1 MNRNSSLV
9 PPEHR
14 VCTEFAPRLHL
25 VGEEG
30 DIRQTSKHNMKLSC
44 SIGSCLPNELRY
56 SNRSEMCRRLFL
68 QCSETLSENVYLIVT
83 DHSAMFDEINMMQN
97 G

>member
-1 MNRNSSLV
+1 MADLSVDNHAKAKEACNGLI
-9 PPEHR
+9 
-14 VCTEFAPRLHL
+14 T
-25 VGEEG
+25 
-30 DIRQTSKHNMKLSC
+30 IRQTSKHNMKLSC